1 MLPDVG
7 SGTCFA
13 MRRARGEVRYDG
25 NMTPGPGRGRRVFFL
40 GKTQPNRE
48 NKVVMVSYI
57 TLGIMRG
64 HGRFLTETGE
74 STKGEGKG
82 PAKASRVLG
91 FEFLVSG
98 FEIRV
103 SGAEF

>member
-1 MLPDVG
+1 M
-7 SGTCFA
+7 
-13 MRRARGEVRYDG
+13 
-25 NMTPGPGRGRRVFFL
+25 FFL
-40 GKTQPNRE
+40 GKTQLNRE
-48 NKVVMVSYI
+48 NKVVMVI